1 MKRLFAGLLCLVL
14 CLTLFAACG
23 DKTPD
28 KSEAVLAVEAL
39 IDALDAADDGAIR
52 EALVAYD
59 KLGDDEKALVGN
71 YDALKTAKERA
82 DEIAAIGKEIADVTE
97 EIRQQ
102 KLSGSQ
108 QYSENLEKAK
118 ALIERYNALSDG
130 EKART
135 GAEEA
140 VAELEKQLPAIEETQ
155 GSAEEAAAEYLKAFR
170 QLHPDETV
178 QALYCI
184 GKRDSEGTFYYIFAL
199 TAKAGDAEKN
209 YYATARSIGA
219 TAETYVSNADAFFAA
234 APVSTHD
241 AVKNGNITL
250 DLAKVESLIK

>member
-1 MKRLFAGLLCLVL
+1 MKKILAGLLCLAL

-23 DKTPD
+23 DKTPE
-28 KSEAVLAVEAL
+28 KPEAVAAVEAM
-39 IDALDAADDGAIR
+39 IDALDPADEVAIR
-52 EALVAYD
+52 EALIAYD
-59 KLGDDEKALVGN
+59 KLGDDEKAQVSN
-71 YDALKTAKERA
+71 YDTLKAAKERA
-82 DEIAAIGKEIADVTE
+82 DEIAEIGKALADTAE

-118 ALIERYNALSDG
+118 ALIERYNALSDD

-209 YYATARSIGA
+209 YYATARSIDA
-219 TAETYVSNADAFFAA
+219 TAETYVSNADAFFASS
-234 APVSTHD
+234 PVSTHD